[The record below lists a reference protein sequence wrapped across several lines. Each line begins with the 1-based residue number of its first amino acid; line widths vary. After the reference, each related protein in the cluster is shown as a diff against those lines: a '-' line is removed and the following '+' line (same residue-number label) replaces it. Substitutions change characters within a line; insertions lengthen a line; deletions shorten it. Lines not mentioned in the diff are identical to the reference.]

1 MKLDLSPESWGR
13 VILSTVFGT
22 AVCVAAAV
30 YVDSFNFA
38 DMDDAG
44 RLRALLTDVLLPT
57 VLAVPLL
64 LFFTGKL
71 RELAIAHRRLT
82 VFASTDALTQVMNR
96 AAFSTLVDAYLTE
109 VHAAATRAHGAL
121 LIIDADDFKA
131 VNDRYGHDRGDEAL
145 IAIAQSIR
153 ATIANAGS
161 GRPPR
166 RRGVRRLPAGRQ
178 PRAGRSRRRAHTRV
192 GRRCAV
198 HARGARST
206 GCRSV
211 SGARCSSRPCPSP
224 ICSVSPTSSSMPPSS
239 AAGTAFRSAPTR
251 TAAVSPR
258 LSARR

>member
-38 DMDDAG
+38 TMDQAA
-44 RLRALLTDVLLPT
+44 RLRAILTDVLLPT

-71 RELAIAHRRLT
+71 RDLAIAHRHLT
-82 VFASTDALTQVMNR
+82 IFASTDALTQVMNR

-109 VHAAATRAHGAL
+109 VHAADRPHGAL

-153 ATIANAGS
+153 TTVRTPDLVGRLGGEEFGVFLPGASREQAEAIAERIRVSVTDAQFNPDGTPHHLSVSVGGAVFEQTLPFADLFRLADQQLYAAKQRGRNRVSIGANANGGS
-161 GRPPR
+161 
-166 RRGVRRLPAGRQ
+166 L
-178 PRAGRSRRRAHTRV
+178 
-192 GRRCAV
+192 
-198 HARGARST
+198 
-206 GCRSV
+206 
-211 SGARCSSRPCPSP
+211 
-224 ICSVSPTSSSMPPSS
+224 
-239 AAGTAFRSAPTR
+239 AAA
-251 TAAVSPR
+251 
-258 LSARR
+258 